1 MCIGGHP
8 CLMLPSHVYW
18 TSVGRLSNTPF
29 CEVHSGNEGD
39 VQKMARTVRDARL
52 GSRAAREKLK
62 PRGKPYYLAL
72 EEGLH
77 LGYRRTSGKWVG
89 RFYLGQRGYRVET
102 IGAAD
107 DKTGADGVAI
117 LSFAQAQAL
126 LREKHVE
133 HVRWVKGLP
142 AKDGPY
148 TVRACVEEYLS
159 FLERNRKSARDARYR
174 AEALILPTLGDVPCA
189 ELTATMLRKWLEA
202 AATSAPRLRT
212 RKGEA
217 QKYRE
222 TVINGP
228 EARRQ
233 RRATANRVLTIL
245 KAALNR
251 AWREGKIAT
260 DDAWRR
266 VEPFEEADAARVHYL
281 SIDECRRLINA
292 SEGAFRDL
300 IRAALLTGCRYGEL
314 AALEVH
320 DFNIDAG
327 TLHVRTS
334 KSGKGRHVVLNDEG
348 TEFFA
353 ALTAGRA
360 GLEILLRR
368 AGGGP
373 WMKSHQSRPMAAAS
387 ARAGIEPATDF
398 HSLRHT
404 YASHSVMNG
413 VPLLVVA
420 KNLGHSDT
428 RMVEK
433 HYGHLSP
440 SFVAD
445 AIRAGAPRFG
455 IAGNDKVVPITGAH

>member
-1 MCIGGHP
+1 
-8 CLMLPSHVYW
+8 
-18 TSVGRLSNTPF
+18 
-29 CEVHSGNEGD
+29 
-39 VQKMARTVRDARL
+39 MARTVRDARL
-52 GSRAAREKLK
+52 VSRAAREKLK

-89 RFYLGQRGYRVET
+89 RFYLGERDYRVET

-107 DKTGADGVAI
+107 DKADADGVAI

-126 LREKHVE
+126 LREKHVA
-133 HVRWVKGLP
+133 HVRRVKGLP

-174 AEALILPTLGDVPCA
+174 AEALILPALGDVPCG

-222 TVINGP
+222 TIADDP

-233 RRATANRVLTIL
+233 RRATSNRVLTIL

-266 VEPFEEADAARVHYL
+266 VEPFEEADAARIRYL

-300 IRAALLTGCRYGEL
+300 VRAALLTGCRYGEL
-314 AALEVH
+314 AVLEVH
-320 DFNIDAG
+320 DFNPDAG

-334 KSGKGRHVVLNDEG
+334 KSGKARHVVLNDEG
-348 TEFFA
+348 IEFFA
-353 ALTAGRA
+353 ALAAGRS
-360 GLEILLRR
+360 GVEILLCRYD
-368 AGGGP
+368 GGP
-373 WMKSHQSRPMAAAS
+373 WAKSHQSRPMAAAC
-387 ARAGIEPATDF
+387 ARARIAPLADF

-433 HYGHLSP
+433 HYGHLSS

-445 AIRAGAPRFG
+445 AIRLGAPRFG
-455 IAGNDKVVPITGAH
+455 LHDKDRVVPIVGAR

>member
-1 MCIGGHP
+1 
-8 CLMLPSHVYW
+8 
-18 TSVGRLSNTPF
+18 
-29 CEVHSGNEGD
+29 
-39 VQKMARTVRDARL
+39 
-52 GSRAAREKLK
+52 
-62 PRGKPYYLAL
+62 
-72 EEGLH
+72 
-77 LGYRRTSGKWVG
+77 
-89 RFYLGQRGYRVET
+89 
-102 IGAAD
+102 
-107 DKTGADGVAI
+107 
-117 LSFAQAQAL
+117 
-126 LREKHVE
+126 
-133 HVRWVKGLP
+133 
-142 AKDGPY
+142 
-148 TVRACVEEYLS
+148 
-159 FLERNRKSARDARYR
+159 
-174 AEALILPTLGDVPCA
+174 
-189 ELTATMLRKWLEA
+189 MLRKWLEA

-222 TVINGP
+222 TIADDP

-233 RRATANRVLTIL
+233 RRATSNRVLTIL

-266 VEPFEEADAARVHYL
+266 VEPFEEADAARIRYL

-300 IRAALLTGCRYGEL
+300 VRAALLTGCRYGEL
-314 AALEVH
+314 AVLEVH
-320 DFNIDAG
+320 DFNPDAG

-334 KSGKGRHVVLNDEG
+334 KSGKARHVVLNDEG
-348 TEFFA
+348 IEFFA
-353 ALTAGRA
+353 ALAAGRS
-360 GLEILLRR
+360 GVEILLCRYD
-368 AGGGP
+368 GGP
-373 WMKSHQSRPMAAAS
+373 WAKSHQSRPMAAAC
-387 ARAGIEPATDF
+387 ARARIAPLADF

-433 HYGHLSP
+433 HYGHLSS

-445 AIRAGAPRFG
+445 AIRLGAPRFG
-455 IAGNDKVVPITGAH
+455 LHDKDRVVAIVGAR